1 MVEKKLFVA
10 FVWHLHQP
18 NYKDPETN
26 MYLMPWVRLHAIKDY
41 LDMLLILDEFPKI
54 KQTFNIVP
62 LLIDQ
67 LDDYGYNDAHDV
79 HSALTIKSV
88 ENLSVQDKIFI
99 LNSFF
104 DANYNSMIAVHPRYK
119 QLYEK
124 SSLTC
129 ANIEE
134 FSEQEYSDIM
144 MWFNLAWFDPHWVEN
159 TPEIKDFYK
168 KEENYTLEDRQRIIE
183 IQRDIIRQIMPA
195 YKKRFE
201 DKKIEITTSAYY
213 HSILPL
219 VIDNEC
225 AKTTMNANNLPKKP
239 FKSPEDALVQIN
251 KSIEKFE
258 NVFGQKPKGFWPSE
272 QCLSNET
279 LKMIKKAGFEWVI
292 SDEGILSK
300 TLNVGFE
307 RDLQGVLTNPYSLCN
322 AYNFGKE
329 KNALKL
335 FFRSSFLA
343 NLINFQY
350 ASYKPQVAAEDLYTK
365 LKKAQEKLNTSPDD
379 YHIAVIALDGE
390 NCWENYQKDGGPFLR
405 HLYKLIS
412 DDEALEAITV
422 GEYIGKMNKHHV
434 INDICPGSWIN
445 RDFQMWIG
453 DPVKNLAWDCL
464 RRIRKDLKNFSKEKH
479 DKALLKKAWNEFYV
493 SQGSDWFFW
502 FGEPNDSGQDEFFDF
517 LFRKHLRQI
526 YKLLGKE
533 VPHYLEKPLETLIKR
548 QSHKPK
554 DYISPVINGLSN
566 LGEWKNAGYI
576 QNIQGPTYNIDKL
589 FTKIYFGNDKQNI
602 YIRFD
607 LNKYNL
613 ENMKDKNLISQI
625 MLYFQGMSNNSTTS
639 YVRLR
644 QTKDYLSNVM
654 RYAYSHE
661 IEIPLMRG
669 AVLPAVFSKSMENLL
684 WEVIINHDI
693 NFVYNQVIE
702 MAIPFDDLNIKSG
715 GKINMTILTGKS
727 NIIDEIITKD
737 RPITFI
743 RP

>member
-1 MVEKKLFVA
+1 MVKKKLFIA

-26 MYLMPWVRLHAIKDY
+26 IYLMPWVRLHAIKDY

-67 LDDYGYNDAHDV
+67 LNDYGFNDAHDV
-79 HSALTIKSV
+79 HSALAIKPT
-88 ENLSVQDKIFI
+88 EDLSKQDKSFI

-104 DANYNSMIAVHPRYK
+104 DADYNAMIAIHPRYK
-119 QLYEK
+119 KLYDK
-124 SSLTC
+124 SSLTG
-129 ANIEE
+129 ANIEK
-134 FSEQEYSDIM
+134 FSPQEYSDIM
-144 MWFNLAWFDPHWVEN
+144 MWFNLTWFDPYWVEN
-159 TPEIKDFYK
+159 HPEIKAFYK
-168 KEENYTLEDRQRIIE
+168 KEKNYTLADRQRILE
-183 IQRDIIRQIMPA
+183 IQRDIIREIIPA

-201 DKKIEITTSAYY
+201 DKKIEISTSAYY

-219 VIDNEC
+219 IIDNEC
-225 AKTTMNANNLPKKP
+225 AKSTMNVNNLPKNS
-239 FKSPEDALVQIN
+239 FKHPEDALAQIN

-258 NVFGQKPKGFWPSE
+258 NIFGQKPKGFWPSE

-279 LKMIKKAGFEWVI
+279 LKLLKKAGFKWTI

-300 TLNVGFE
+300 TLNIGFE
-307 RDLQGVLTNPYSLCN
+307 RDLHGVLTNPYPLCN
-322 AYNFGKE
+322 AYNFGKD
-329 KNALKL
+329 KNPLKI

-350 ASYKPQVAAEDLYTK
+350 GSYKPDVAAEDLYTK
-365 LKKAQEKLNTSPDD
+365 IKKAQEKLDSSPDEH
-379 YHIAVIALDGE
+379 HIAVIALDGE
-390 NCWENYQKDGGPFLR
+390 NCWESYQKDGGPFLR
-405 HLYKLIS
+405 NLYKLIS
-412 DDEALEAITV
+412 DDESLEAITV
-422 GEYIGKMNKHHV
+422 SEYMEKMDNHHV
-434 INDICPGSWIN
+434 IDEIYPGSWIN

-453 DPVKNLAWDCL
+453 DSVKNLAWDYL
-464 RRIRKDLKNFSKEKH
+464 IRIRKDLEKFSKENH
-479 DKALLKKAWNEFYV
+479 DKVLLEKAWDEFYV
-493 SQGSDWFFW
+493 AQGSDWFFW

-517 LFRKHLRQI
+517 LFRNHLRQI
-526 YKLLGKE
+526 YKLLGKSI
-533 VPHYLEKPLETLIKR
+533 PDYLEKPLETLIIR
-548 QSHKPK
+548 QSHKQK
-554 DYISPVINGLSN
+554 GDISPVINGLSN
-566 LGEWKNAGYI
+566 LGEWENAGYI
-576 QNIQGPTYNIDKL
+576 QNVQGPVYNADKL

-625 MLYFQGMSNNSTTS
+625 MLYFQGMNNNPTTS
-639 YVRLR
+639 YIRLR

-669 AVLPAVFSKSMENLL
+669 AVLPSVFSKSMENLL
-684 WEVIINHDI
+684 WEIIINHDI

-702 MAIPFDDLNIKSG
+702 MAIPFDNLNIKSG
-715 GKINMTILTGKS
+715 EKINMTVLTGKL